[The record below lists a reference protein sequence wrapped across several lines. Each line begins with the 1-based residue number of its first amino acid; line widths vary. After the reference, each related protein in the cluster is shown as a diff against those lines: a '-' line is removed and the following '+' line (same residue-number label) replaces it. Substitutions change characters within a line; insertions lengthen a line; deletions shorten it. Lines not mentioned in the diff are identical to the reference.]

1 MLISH
6 FVFSSTIYIRIL
18 IVILYTEKKKSISNL
33 FKKLLS
39 FVKRQIIKEKIYSVI
54 KLRLELLWL
63 RLLSKILFSLFG
75 SVKFPPYIQP
85 VTPNPRTQL
94 HKFCNFSIS
103 RMLNFKAAR
112 V

>member
-18 IVILYTEKKKSISNL
+18 IVIPYIYIYIKSISNL

-39 FVKRQIIKEKIYSVI
+39 FVKRQIIKEKIYSVT

-63 RLLSKILFSLFG
+63 RLFSKILSSLFG
-75 SVKFPPYIQP
+75 HVKFPPCIQTC
-85 VTPNPRTQL
+85 V
-94 HKFCNFSIS
+94 S
-103 RMLNFKAAR
+103 
-112 V
+112 